1 MRDWL
6 RSVPAPEEVRLPSG
20 GVIFERFEAFL
31 ADLPL
36 LCAELNLDEAE
47 LIYNDYTTL
56 VVEWLRKHAG

>member
-1 MRDWL
+1 M
-6 RSVPAPEEVRLPSG
+6 
-20 GVIFERFEAFL
+20 IFERFEAFL